1 MQEFT
6 NPEFLVFIKTGTN
19 TVAQVVMTQNENRT
33 LSIILSAMLEQPIKL
48 APEKIALYDGGIDYG
63 MAEHDKV

>member
-19 TVAQVVMTQNENRT
+19 TVAQVVMTQNENHT